1 MIDGVHLVAEAIRA
15 EQEAAA
21 KAAAGKTDKTLN
33 LEKSEDDPVTA
44 ITGKKNKKTKKTEP
58 DPKTEP
64 EPKTD
69 PEGEPD
75 DPDDPEGD
83 KKED

>member
-64 EPKTD
+64 EKD
-69 PEGEPD
+69 PEGDQDD

>member
-44 ITGKKNKKTKKTEP
+44 ITGKKTKKTKKTEP

-64 EPKTD
+64 EKD
-69 PEGEPD
+69 PEGDQDD